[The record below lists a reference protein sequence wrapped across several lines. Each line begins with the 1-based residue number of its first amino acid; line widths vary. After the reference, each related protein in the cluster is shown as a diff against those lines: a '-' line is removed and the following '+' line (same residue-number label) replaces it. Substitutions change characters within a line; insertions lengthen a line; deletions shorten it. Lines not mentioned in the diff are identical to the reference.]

1 LQATS
6 LHTIAIGP
14 QHYAI
19 KIKNLEKVASRE
31 KKMNRVL
38 LGRRAQKNWL
48 ESGVTIF
55 CWQLLNPMH
64 LFT

>member
-1 LQATS
+1 LQVTS

-31 KKMNRVL
+31 KRKNHDL
-38 LGRRAQKNWL
+38 LGRRAKKNLVGKWGY
-48 ESGVTIF
+48 SI
-55 CWQLLNPMH
+55 LLA
-64 LFT
+64 TT